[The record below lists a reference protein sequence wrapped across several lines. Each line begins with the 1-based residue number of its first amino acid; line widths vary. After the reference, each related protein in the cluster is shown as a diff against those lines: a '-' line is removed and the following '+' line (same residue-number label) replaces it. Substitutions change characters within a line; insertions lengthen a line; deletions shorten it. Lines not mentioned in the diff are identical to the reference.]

1 MITDWG
7 ASLER
12 LARLLG
18 GLRPRPARCPGGSEM
33 RLESSVPFTPLE
45 VPKKEQENNE
55 RVNEADP
62 TPFPRRRHDWRKGVP
77 ALNLEDSGSNP
88 GRQFES
94 SWI

>member
-1 MITDWG
+1 
-7 ASLER
+7 
-12 LARLLG
+12 
-18 GLRPRPARCPGGSEM
+18 M

-94 SWI
+94 SCVHHLESISLAVRGSSKDLSRVMNPRGKYPHG

>member
-1 MITDWG
+1 
-7 ASLER
+7 
-12 LARLLG
+12 
-18 GLRPRPARCPGGSEM
+18 M

-94 SWI
+94 SWIRTHDKKIPNAGKKYVYEYISQEA